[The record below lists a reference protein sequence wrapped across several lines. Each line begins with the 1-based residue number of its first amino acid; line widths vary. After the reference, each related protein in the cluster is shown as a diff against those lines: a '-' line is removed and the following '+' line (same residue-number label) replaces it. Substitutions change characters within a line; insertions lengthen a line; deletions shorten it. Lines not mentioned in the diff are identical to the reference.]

1 MYPNLYYAFKDLF
14 GIELSGLKLVNT
26 FGFFVALCFII
37 SAWVLTLE
45 LKRKQ
50 QLGLLTFTEEKI
62 VIGSPASIAELLI
75 NFILGFIFG
84 YKIIGAFTISDALN
98 DPQAFILS
106 TRGNLWIGVL
116 VGFVFGGIKWYEKN
130 KEKLANPEER
140 IVRIWPQDRVSDL
153 LIYAAGFGFL
163 GAKIFHNLENWGD
176 FVKDPI
182 GSLISFSGLTF
193 YGGLICAGAAIML
206 YAKKIK
212 LPIVHL
218 IDAFAPVLMLGY
230 AIGRIGCQVSGDGDW
245 GIVNSNP
252 RPFSWMPEWLWAY
265 QYPHNV
271 ISEGAPIPGC
281 EGPYCNQLIRSVY
294 PTALYEV
301 IMCFTIFFILWSIR
315 KKVKVPGQLFG
326 IYLIFNGI
334 ERFAIESIRVNTHY
348 ESLPFKPT
356 QAQIISI
363 LLFIVGLV
371 LVVMSKKWF
380 GKTVASQ
387 PID

>member
-14 GIELSGLKLVNT
+14 GFELSGLKLVNT

-50 QLGLLTFTEEKI
+50 QQGLLSFTEEKL
-62 VIGSPASIAELLI
+62 VIGAPASISELLL
-75 NFILGFIFG
+75 NFLLGFIFG
-84 YKIIGAFTISDALN
+84 YKIIGAFLIPDALN

-106 TRGNLWIGVL
+106 ARGSMPLGLLIGL
-116 VGFVFGGIKWYEKN
+116 LFGGLKWYEKN
-130 KEKLANPEER
+130 KQKLEKPEER
-140 IVRIWPQDRVSDL
+140 MVRIWPQDRVSDL
-153 LIYAAGFGFL
+153 LIYAAGFGFI

-176 FVKDPI
+176 FMKDPM
-182 GSLISFSGLTF
+182 GALISFSGLTF

-206 YAKKIK
+206 YARRIK

-245 GIVNSNP
+245 GIVNLKRNP
-252 RPFSWMPEWLWAY
+252 FNWMPDWLWSY

-271 ISEGAPIPGC
+271 IAEGIPIPGC
-281 EGPYCNQLIRSVY
+281 VGPYCNQLLQPVY

-301 IMCFTIFFILWSIR
+301 IMCFTLFFILWSIR
-315 KKVKVPGQLFG
+315 KKIKVPGRLFG

-334 ERFAIESIRVNTHY
+334 ERFAIESIRVNTRY
-348 ESLPFKPT
+348 ESLPLKPT
-356 QAQIISI
+356 QAQIISVI
-363 LLFIVGLV
+363 LFIAGIALV
-371 LVVMSKKWF
+371 ILSKKW
-380 GKTVASQ
+380 KHKQ
-387 PID
+387 PVEA